1 MQNSNNNKDMNQL
14 AGGNMTIFFKKKK
27 SPLEVKKLKFGGGGE
42 MFP

>member
-14 AGGNMTIFFKKKK
+14 AGNNMTIFFKKK
-27 SPLEVKKLKFGGGGE
+27 SPLEIRKLKFGGGGE

>member
-14 AGGNMTIFFKKKK
+14 AGGNMTIFLKKK
-27 SPLEVKKLKFGGGGE
+27 SLLEIKKLKFGGGGE